1 MERLGP
7 GDLVVLDYN
16 GQEGSGAIQKRLCLQ
31 GTPFCLQGAPLA
43 TVTYLH
49 IWEMEGVAPT
59 CNQTLVNSAQEAL
72 EFVSARHCT
81 IPRTFTSMTM

>member
-16 GQEGSGAIQKRLCLQ
+16 GQKGSGAIQKRLYLQ

-43 TVTYLH
+43 
-49 IWEMEGVAPT
+49 
-59 CNQTLVNSAQEAL
+59 
-72 EFVSARHCT
+72 HCHLPPHLGDGRGGPNLQSDSSQLC
-81 IPRTFTSMTM
+81 PRGP